1 MKTSRKDSLLKGIPS
16 WGLVLLTVI
25 FAFVV
30 LMLVGEIALVIF
42 KIPED
47 NDAAALIFYILY
59 NLIIAAG
66 CFYICRQNPKSIW
79 YVPVLCNIIGIIS
92 AIVEPTFWNT
102 SLWMMICGGWLL
114 SLLTSVLGARS
125 GKRSAVSGIFLT

>member
-79 YVPVLCNIIGIIS
+79 YVPLLCNIIGIIS

-125 GKRSAVSGIFLT
+125 GKRSAVSASS

>member
-79 YVPVLCNIIGIIS
+79 YVPLLCNIIGIIS

-102 SLWMMICGGWLL
+102 SLWMMICSGWLL